1 MANMVKGWKLV
12 LSFAFFGLILIIGL
26 LSGVSYD
33 VAIYRGVGWSII
45 LFGLLLILERILV
58 NSIQPLEEND
68 AQSSALD
75 VTLPPEDGG
84 RKDVKANQKAQKM
97 SNKQQIDRELEE
109 MIRNNPERIAELTR
123 KMELD

>member
-12 LSFAFFGLILIIGL
+12 LSFTFFGLILIIGL
-26 LSGVSYD
+26 ISGVSSD
-33 VAIYRGVGWSII
+33 IAIYRGVGWSIV
-45 LFGLLLILERILV
+45 LFGLLLILEVILV
-58 NSIQPLEEND
+58 NSIQQLEESN
-68 AQSSALD
+68 AQISIMD

-84 RKDVKANQKAQKM
+84 RNVVKANQEAKKM

>member
-1 MANMVKGWKLV
+1 ANMVKGWKLV

-58 NSIQPLEEND
+58 NSIQPLVEND
-68 AQSSALD
+68 AQSRALD
-75 VTLPPEDGG
+75 VTLPPEDGE
-84 RKDVKANQKAQKM
+84 RKVIKTNQEAQKM
-97 SNKQQIDRELEE
+97 SNKQQIDHELEE
-109 MIRNNPERIAELTR
+109 MIRKNPERIAELTR